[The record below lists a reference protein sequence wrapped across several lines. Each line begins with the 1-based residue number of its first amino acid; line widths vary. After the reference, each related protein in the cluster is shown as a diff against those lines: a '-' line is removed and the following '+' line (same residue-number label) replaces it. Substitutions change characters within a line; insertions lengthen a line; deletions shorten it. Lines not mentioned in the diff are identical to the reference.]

1 MGDCPSYDLT
11 LVSCRVLSQTLACS
25 VLLRQ
30 NPHNVHEWQKRVKL
44 MAEDPAKALQCYAE
58 AVKTVDPKLAV
69 GKLCNL
75 WIEFAK

>member
-1 MGDCPSYDLT
+1 M
-11 LVSCRVLSQTLACS
+11 
-25 VLLRQ
+25 RQ

>member
-1 MGDCPSYDLT
+1 M
-11 LVSCRVLSQTLACS
+11 
-25 VLLRQ
+25 LLRQ

-44 MAEDPAKALQCYAE
+44 FAADARKVVICYAE

-75 WIEFAK
+75 WIEFARYVMCLTMHLAIACVVPA

>member
-1 MGDCPSYDLT
+1 MRCCFVF
-11 LVSCRVLSQTLACS
+11 VSS

-44 MAEDPAKALQCYAE
+44 FKDDPRKAVMCYAE
-58 AVKTVDPKLAV
+58 AVKTIKPKLAV